1 MILRTG
7 RIECTSD
14 EHAELFQQEFKTYLC
29 KVQMLRKSPYT
40 FQRTT
45 NFPSNCVRRG
55 EIRFDN
61 SAKKFELNME
71 EILSQISNL
80 MRKIDII
87 GKKCQNCA
95 LELENAVRTQVVRNQ
110 VDFLSKSQKIWKTIF
125 FDKLVSRQT
134 DLSIIECSFNK
145 IAQKFTPKLQQF
157 LAQIS

>member
-1 MILRTG
+1 MKKLLHFSADYHFSIKFV
-7 RIECTSD
+7 CT
-14 EHAELFQQEFKTYLC
+14 
-29 KVQMLRKSPYT
+29 
-40 FQRTT
+40 
-45 NFPSNCVRRG
+45 G

-61 SAKKFELNME
+61 CAKKFELNME

-95 LELENAVRTQVVRNQ
+95 LELENAVRTQGVRNQ

-145 IAQKFTPKLQQF
+145 IAQNFTPICNNFSLRSRKR
-157 LAQIS
+157 